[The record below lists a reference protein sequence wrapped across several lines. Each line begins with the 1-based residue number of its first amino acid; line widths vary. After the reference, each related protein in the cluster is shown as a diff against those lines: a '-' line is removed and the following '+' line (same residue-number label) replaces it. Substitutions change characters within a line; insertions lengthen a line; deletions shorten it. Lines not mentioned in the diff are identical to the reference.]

1 MIIEN
6 KKTTVSTSQD
16 FKEFSFGIKDADMGL
31 VLEILRSKLYS
42 NPIGAICRE
51 IASNSRDANRESENN
66 IPIEIAINKSIMSAS
81 DMTIS
86 FKDFGPGISP
96 ERMADVFVNYGSS
109 TKRESD
115 TYTGGFGLGAKTP
128 FSYTDNF
135 TIETIVDGIKYTY
148 VAAIEEGRKG
158 KIYCIDSAETT
169 ENSGTTIIIP
179 IKEQDRRGFESEVYK
194 ATAFWP
200 MRPIYKNFSRK
211 FETIILKP
219 VLDDENFLII
229 EQDLLNSGYG
239 LLLDG
244 IFYPVSSSVMNFANY
259 YVSDYLIIF
268 KFNVGDLT
276 ISANR
281 ETLQYDEKT
290 KTAINKRFV
299 ELINLCKANY
309 EVLYKQNQSWI
320 DAAIFNHYR
329 DSNIWFKIIKHQLTS
344 SDPFFNTISKFDERS
359 LKMRLDEHFQTLQFF
374 EVEIDRGK
382 VSRTRTTDVSRK
394 LTTTPVFL
402 FDQTSSYIPLKDAT
416 IFSKHTEYIAIR
428 PTDPKFLRY
437 SSLTYKEKR
446 GLAKSMRRYLHDV
459 ELLGKLGIA
468 YSLYSTV
475 EKMKVVKD
483 ASGATPKIP
492 FSRPSDTLK
501 VYAQA
506 ISDQQH
512 QRRSGQSRPGAYI
525 YVKVTDTQVTYE
537 SGAPLD
543 PAKVAVC
550 FVDDILVLPDHN
562 TEEINMY
569 RYAIKA
575 GLLTDFTIIYAN
587 KNRGAKLA
595 SFFGTVQEKLNAL
608 TPSIITRMIDGS
620 KIHGILD
627 NRTWLLTITFKSKK
641 FSDMTSILK
650 NAQAKP
656 ISLPSQLI
664 EKYAGVSQLSN
675 LNAELKEL
683 YKLFPLLSLVNNYQ
697 MQETSTFT
705 AMQKYIDLME
715 TDLIANKKLI

>member
-6 KKTTVSTSQD
+6 KPTTVSTSQS

-66 IPIEIAINKSIMSAS
+66 VPIEIAINHSALSAS

-128 FSYTDNF
+128 FSYADNF
-135 TIETIVDGIKYTY
+135 TIETIVAGIKYTY

-158 KIYCIDSAETT
+158 KIYCIDSAEST

-179 IKEQDRRGFESEVYK
+179 IKEQDRREFEREVYK

-211 FETIILKP
+211 FDTIVLKP

-244 IFYPVSSSVMNFANY
+244 IYYPISTSAMNFANY
-259 YVSDYLIIF
+259 YVSDFLIIF
-268 KFNVGDLT
+268 KFNVGELT

-281 ETLQYDEKT
+281 ETLQYDDKT

-299 ELINLCKANY
+299 ELVNLCKSNY
-309 EVLYKQNQSWI
+309 EALYKQNQSWI

-329 DSNIWFKIIKHQLTS
+329 DSNIWFKIIKQQLTS
-344 SDPFFNTISKFDERS
+344 NDPFFSTISKFDERS
-359 LKMRLDEHFQTLQFF
+359 LKLRLDEHFQTLQFF
-374 EVEIDRGK
+374 NVEIDRGK
-382 VSRTRTTDVSRK
+382 VSRTRTTDVSKK
-394 LTTTPVFL
+394 LTTTPIFL

-416 IFSKHTEYIAIR
+416 IFSKHEEYIAIR

-437 SSLTYKEKR
+437 SELAYKEKR

-468 YSLYSTV
+468 YSLYSSV
-475 EKMKVVKD
+475 DKMKIVKD
-483 ASGATPKIP
+483 ASGATPKVP
-492 FSRPSDTLK
+492 FTRPTDTLK
-501 VYAQA
+501 VYVQT
-506 ISDQQH
+506 ISDQQYTK
-512 QRRSGQSRPGAYI
+512 RSGQSRPGSYV
-525 YVKVTDTQVTYE
+525 YVKVTDTQVTTE
-537 SGAPLD
+537 SGSPLK
-543 PAKVAVC
+543 PENTAVC
-550 FVDDILVLPDHN
+550 FVDDILVLPDTN
-562 TEEINMY
+562 TEEMNMY
-569 RYAIKA
+569 RYAVKA
-575 GLLTDFTIIYAN
+575 GLLPDFRIIYAN
-587 KNRGAKLA
+587 KNRGAKLVN
-595 SFFGTVQEKLNAL
+595 FFGSIKDKLDAL
-608 TPSIITRMIDGS
+608 TPAIITKMIDGA
-620 KIHGILD
+620 KIHSILSE
-627 NRTWLLTITFKSKK
+627 RKWLLNIPFKSKK
-641 FSDMTSILK
+641 FSDMVNVLNSVP
-650 NAQAKP
+650 AAP
-656 ISLPSQLI
+656 VSLPSNLI
-664 EKYAGVSQLSN
+664 DKYSGVSQLSN
-675 LNAELKEL
+675 LNADIKEL
-683 YKLFPLLSLVNNYQ
+683 YKMFPLLSIANNYE
-697 MQETSTFT
+697 MSNSSTVT
-705 AMQKYIDLME
+705 AMAKYIELME

>member
-66 IPIEIAINKSIMSAS
+66 VPIEIAINHSALSAS

-179 IKEQDRRGFESEVYK
+179 IKESNRREFEAEVYK

-200 MRPIYKNFSRK
+200 MRPVYKNFSRK
-211 FETIILKP
+211 FEHIILKP

-244 IFYPVSSSVMNFANY
+244 IFYPISSNVMNFANF

-309 EVLYKQNQSWI
+309 EVLYKQNKSWI
-320 DAAIFNHYR
+320 DAAIFNHHR
-329 DSNIWFKIIKHQLTS
+329 DSNIWFKIIKQQLTS
-344 SDPFFNTISKFDERS
+344 NDPFFSTISKFDERS

-374 EVEIDRGK
+374 EVELDRGK
-382 VSRTRTTDVSRK
+382 VSRTRTTDVSKK

-416 IFSKHTEYIAIR
+416 IFSKHSEYIAIR

-437 SSLTYKEKR
+437 SELTYKEKR

-483 ASGATPKIP
+483 ASGAPKIP

-501 VYAQA
+501 VYSQS
-506 ISDQQH
+506 ISDQH
-512 QRRSGQSRPGAYI
+512 YSKRSGQSRPGSYM
-525 YVKVTDTQVTYE
+525 YVKVTDTQVTTE
-537 SGAPLD
+537 SGSPFN
-543 PAKVAVC
+543 PATTAVC
-550 FVDDILVLPDHN
+550 FVDDILVLPDTN
-562 TEEINMY
+562 TEEMLMY

-575 GLLTDFTIIYAN
+575 GLLPDFTIIYAN
-587 KNRGAKLA
+587 KNRGAKLVN
-595 SFFGTVQEKLNAL
+595 FFGSIKDKLDAL
-608 TPSIITRMIDGS
+608 TPAIITKMIDGA
-620 KIHGILD
+620 KIHSIL
-627 NRTWLLTITFKSKK
+627 NERKWLKNIPFKSKK
-641 FSDMTSILK
+641 FSDMVNVLNSVP
-650 NAQAKP
+650 AAP
-656 ISLPSQLI
+656 VSLPSNLV
-664 EKYAGVSQLSN
+664 EKYSGVSQLSN
-675 LNAELKEL
+675 LNADIKEL
-683 YKLFPLLSLVNNYQ
+683 YKMFPLLGIVNNYQ
-697 MQETSTFT
+697 MSETAT
-705 AMQKYIDLME
+705 AAAISKYIELME
-715 TDLIANKKLI
+715 TDLIANKKLV